1 MECHVDSVL
10 FCKYKKAPINRLW
23 ALFVGNFDMEKT
35 KKNKDKDKLRTD
47 KKIWIDKKTKPI
59 DRTTG
64 SGVTFT
70 GEYIDRWKR

>member
-1 MECHVDSVL
+1 
-10 FCKYKKAPINRLW
+10 
-23 ALFVGNFDMEKT
+23 MEKT